1 MKRILSASVLIL
13 GASLSGCSGLAGALL
28 GPAVPLVTAD
38 PNAPATPTAFMPLL
52 PTETPIPTST
62 ATPGPTATP
71 APINPWGSYPGP
83 MEPSAIEIAP
93 PMPLVALGKGT
104 VNIALLGSDI
114 RPNDGGWRTDTI
126 LIVSLDPTAGRARVI
141 AVPRDLYVY
150 IPGRRVDRI
159 NVADVHG
166 GFEMLAQ
173 TILYNFGIPIDHMMR
188 IDFSGFQR
196 VVDSLGGI
204 DVTSTGYLNDEC
216 GRRWWS
222 YGPGVYHMAGFEAL
236 CYVRMRKASSDYDRL
251 RREQEVVLAIFDR
264 VLSLDGLARL
274 PELYDQF
281 RTLVKTDLELNDM
294 LPFVPLATTLAADRT
309 RISLH
314 RVDTSMTT
322 SWIVPYSGASVL
334 LPDRDAI
341 LAMLQAAFASP
352 G

>member
-1 MKRILSASVLIL
+1 MKRNAAGSILIL
-13 GASLSGCSGLAGALL
+13 AASLSACSGLAGGLL
-28 GPAVPLVTAD
+28 GPAIPLVTAD

-52 PTETPIPTST
+52 PTETPIPTAT
-62 ATPGPTATP
+62 APPGLAATPM
-71 APINPWGSYPGP
+71 PINPWGSYPGP
-83 MEPSAIEIAP
+83 IEPSAIEIAP
-93 PMPLVALGKGT
+93 PMPLVVLGKGT

-126 LIVSLDPTAGRARVI
+126 LIVSLDPSAGKARFVAI
-141 AVPRDLYVY
+141 PRDLYVF
-150 IPGRRVDRI
+150 IPGWRVDRI

-166 GFEMLAQ
+166 GFDMLAQ
-173 TILYNFGIPIDHMMR
+173 TILYNFGIPIDHVMR
-188 IDFSGFQR
+188 IDFSGFVR

-222 YGPGVYHMAGFEAL
+222 YAPGVYHMGGFEAL

-251 RREQEVVLAIFDR
+251 RREQEVLLALFDR
-264 VLSLDGLARL
+264 ALSLDGLTRA

-281 RTLVKTDLELNDM
+281 RTLVKTDLEINDL
-294 LPFVPLATTLAADRT
+294 LPLVPLATTLATDRS
-309 RISLH
+309 RLSLH
-314 RVDTSMTT
+314 RVDSTMTT
-322 SWIVPYSGASVL
+322 SWVVPYSGANVL

-341 LAMLQAAFASP
+341 LAMLQAAFAPP

>member
-1 MKRILSASVLIL
+1 MKRITAALIMIL
-13 GASLSGCSGLAGALL
+13 AASLSACSGLAGTLL
-28 GPAVPLVTAD
+28 SPGLPLVTAD
-38 PNAPATPTAFMPLL
+38 PNAPATPTAFQPLL
-52 PTETPIPTST
+52 PTETPIPTAT

-83 MEPSAIEIAP
+83 VEPSAIEIAP

-104 VNIALLGSDI
+104 VNFALLGSDI

-126 LIVSLDPTAGRARVI
+126 LIVSLDPTAARARVVAI
-141 AVPRDLYVY
+141 PRDLYVF
-150 IPGRRVDRI
+150 IPGWRVDRI

-166 GFEMLAQ
+166 GFEVLAQ
-173 TILYNFGIPIDHMMR
+173 TILYNFGIPIDHVVR

-196 VVDSLGGI
+196 VVESLGGI

-216 GRRWWS
+216 GGRWWS
-222 YGPGVYHMAGFEAL
+222 YGHGVYHMGGFEAL

-251 RREQEVVLAIFDR
+251 RREQEVLLALFDR
-264 VLSLDGLARL
+264 TLSLDGLARV
-274 PELYDQF
+274 PELYEQF
-281 RTLVKTDLELNDM
+281 RTLVKTDLELNDL
-294 LPFVPLATTLAADRT
+294 LPLVPMAATLAADRS
-309 RISLH
+309 RLSLH
-314 RVDTSMTT
+314 RVDSSLTT
-322 SWIVPYSGASVL
+322 SWLVPYSGANVL